1 MLELDGYQEK
11 SIQNLIDSIEKSRYT
26 TLDRMFVGLGIPN
39 VGKKT
44 AKQLA
49 KIHSELMKQK
59 NITPLETLFTITEE
73 ELLSVK
79 DI

>member
-1 MLELDGYQEK
+1 M
-11 SIQNLIDSIEKSRYT
+11 QNLIDSIEKSRNT

-44 AKQLA
+44 ARSLA
-49 KIHSELMKQK
+49 STILK
-59 NITPLETLFTITEE
+59 NINIQNDKNNLLGAIFSITEE
-73 ELLSVK
+73 SLLEVK